1 MSAGKGS
8 SPRHNLKAYGPEWE
22 RIFVKNRRKVTDL
35 SRHFKP
41 GVKVTLIDDPDN
53 EVARMFRETI
63 SRRTVPPH
71 P

>member
-22 RIFVKNRRKVTDL
+22 RIFGKNRRKVTDL

-53 EVARMFRETI
+53 EVARMFRESI
-63 SRRTVPPH
+63 RARRIRKSP
-71 P
+71 